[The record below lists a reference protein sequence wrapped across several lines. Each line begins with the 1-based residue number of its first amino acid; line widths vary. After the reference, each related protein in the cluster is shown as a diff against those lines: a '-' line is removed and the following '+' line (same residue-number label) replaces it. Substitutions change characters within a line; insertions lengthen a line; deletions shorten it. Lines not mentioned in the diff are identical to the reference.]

1 MIEKKV
7 LDKLEYYKIQG
18 MLAALA
24 FFEGG
29 KARAYAMNPSNNF
42 EAVNRRL
49 DETGEA
55 MERLRFGE
63 PTFLSGITLV
73 DHLLAKSRMGGI
85 LIAPELREIYLLLY
99 ASRMAKR
106 YVAKDKYPLLS
117 ELLAGLMEE
126 RELERRIDEAVEYV
140 KKQKRKQ

>member
-85 LIAPELREIYLLLY
+85 LIAPELREIYLVLY
-99 ASRMAKR
+99 DSRMAKR
-106 YVAKDKYPLLS
+106 DVAKTNILYCPNF
-117 ELLAGLMEE
+117 
-126 RELERRIDEAVEYV
+126 
-140 KKQKRKQ
+140 

>member
-85 LIAPELREIYLLLY
+85 LIALN
-99 ASRMAKR
+99 
-106 YVAKDKYPLLS
+106 
-117 ELLAGLMEE
+117 
-126 RELERRIDEAVEYV
+126 
-140 KKQKRKQ
+140 